1 MMKLLRRLDNFLDR
15 NWREFAEFLNRLAG
29 KKPVDDIDWLNMH
42 NNMMEDKDERPNK
55 SKSL

>member
-29 KKPVDDIDWLNMH
+29 KKPVVDIDWLNMH
-42 NNMMEDKDERPNK
+42 NDMMEDKDERSNK
-55 SKSL
+55 S

>member
-42 NNMMEDKDERPNK
+42 NDMMEDKDERSNK
-55 SKSL
+55 S